1 MLIIKP
7 DAFYPSP
14 KVESAIIK
22 ITPLSKPKYNLLND
36 KSFSLIVREAFSQ
49 RRKTIR
55 NSLKNFLNEIDIREI
70 DIQPSARAE
79 NLSIKDFI
87 NLSNLYQKSLDN

>member
-1 MLIIKP
+1 M
-7 DAFYPSP
+7 
-14 KVESAIIK
+14 V
-22 ITPLSKPKYNLLND
+22 LSKTKYKLIND
-36 KSFSLIVREAFSQ
+36 VNFKTIVREAFSQ

-55 NSLKNFLNEIDIREI
+55 NSLKKFLNEIDIREI

>member
-1 MLIIKP
+1 MRQTK
-7 DAFYPSP
+7 
-14 KVESAIIK
+14 KKGIIK
-22 ITPLSKPKYNLLND
+22 ITPLPKPKYKLLND

-55 NSLKNFLNEIDIREI
+55 NALKKILNEIDIREI
-70 DIQPSARAE
+70 GIQPGDRAE

-87 NLSNLYQKSLDN
+87 NLSNLYQNSLDN